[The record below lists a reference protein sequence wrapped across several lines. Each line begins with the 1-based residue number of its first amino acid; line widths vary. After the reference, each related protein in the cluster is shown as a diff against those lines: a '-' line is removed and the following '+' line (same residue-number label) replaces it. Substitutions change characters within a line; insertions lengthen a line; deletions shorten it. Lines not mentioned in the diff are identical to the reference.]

1 METIKVKYIDKDL
14 TQIEKIEQ
22 GDWLDL
28 RVSRVDKFLGMKD
41 GELEYLVDGHRLC
54 YFNSQFKQGTKLVY
68 EKGDIIRFGLG
79 VAMELPEGYEA
90 YIVPRSSTRKS
101 TGLIQ
106 TNSVGI
112 IDNSYSGDEDEWLVE
127 FYAIHDGSIEYNQRV
142 CQFRIQ
148 ERMPKINIDIVD
160 HLGNESRGGYGTTGD
175 K

>member
-1 METIKVKYIDKDL
+1 MQTIKLKYIDKDL
-14 TQIEKIEQ
+14 TQIEKIDK

-28 RVSRVDKFLGMKD
+28 RVSRIDKFMGMRN
-41 GELEYLVDGHRLC
+41 GELEYDMEDYRIDN
-54 YFNSQFKQGTKLVY
+54 FNEKFKRGLRLVY
-68 EKGDIIRFGLG
+68 EKGDIIRVGLG

-127 FYAIHDGSIEYNQRV
+127 FYAIHDGYIEYDQRV

-148 ERMPKINIDIVD
+148 ERMPELNIDIVET
-160 HLGNESRGGYGTTGD
+160 LGNESRGGYGTTGR